1 MIYHRPVLLHDCI
14 EGLSI
19 KPTGIFVDV
28 TFGGGGHSKEILK
41 KLTSGKL
48 YAFDQDE
55 DAMKNN
61 IEDDRF
67 LLINANFTFLKNY
80 LKMHRV
86 DIVDGILADLGVS
99 SFQFDEAEKGFSTR
113 FDGNLDMRMDKRS
126 SINAEEIINTKS
138 ESELKLIFQEYGEVI
153 NSGKLASIIVT
164 ERIKQPITTI
174 AQFKNAISFC
184 TPKGK
189 ENKYLAQVFQALRI
203 VVNDEINALKK
214 MLIQSLE
221 VLKSG
226 GRLVVMSYHSLED
239 RIVKNFM
246 KSGNFEGVIE
256 KDFYGNPLVP
266 FRLINRKP
274 IVPAMQEIESNNR
287 SRSAKLRIAE
297 KI

>member
-1 MIYHRPVLLHDCI
+1 
-14 EGLSI
+14 
-19 KPTGIFVDV
+19 
-28 TFGGGGHSKEILK
+28 
-41 KLTSGKL
+41 
-48 YAFDQDE
+48 
-55 DAMKNN
+55 
-61 IEDDRF
+61 
-67 LLINANFTFLKNY
+67 
-80 LKMHRV
+80 MHRV

>member
-174 AQFKNAISFC
+174 AQFKNAISIC

>member
-19 KPTGIFVDV
+19 KPEGIFVDV

-41 KLTSGKL
+41 KLTNGKL

-55 DAMKNN
+55 DALKNN
-61 IEDDRF
+61 IEDERF
-67 LLINANFTFLKNY
+67 LLINTNFSFLKNY
-80 LKMHRV
+80 IKMYAV
-86 DIVDGILADLGVS
+86 DAVDGILADLGVS

-113 FDGNLDMRMDKRS
+113 FEGNLDMRMDKRS

-153 NSGKLASIIVT
+153 NSGKLASVIVA
-164 ERIKQPITTI
+164 ERIKQPIKTI
-174 AQFKNAISFC
+174 TQFKNVINSC
-184 TPKGK
+184 VPKGK

-214 MLIQSLE
+214 MLLQSLE
-221 VLKSG
+221 ILKSG
-226 GRLVVMSYHSLED
+226 GRLVVISYHSLED

-246 KSGNFEGVIE
+246 KSGNFKGAIE

-274 IVPAMQEIESNNR
+274 IIPSIQEIESNNR